1 MRVWWTSVVIL
12 ACAMA
17 GPAFAAPDGP
27 PVPDIRVTRAPVL
40 GSAALDPLFHDPS
53 VYAPDPLPIETG
65 AALVDLVLGQI
76 PQAVLV
82 GPSGAARGVL
92 DRVERGGVGRLAR
105 RIGGDEI
112 VLPLW
117 TLHFPGRR

>member
-1 MRVWWTSVVIL
+1 MRVWWTSVLIL

-27 PVPDIRVTRAPVL
+27 PVPDIRVTRTPVL

-65 AALVDLVLGQI
+65 AALDDLVLGQI